1 MARIAHHTGAHRQA
15 LPDGGLA
22 RPVRMPTA
30 VEIFWATRIF
40 GQETAA
46 QRGPQPSIRGATVGP
61 PWPPSTPP
69 VWGARAGRPTGSS
82 TAVDTPLPSPEL
94 GRCRLPPFPP
104 LRGGAQRTRHL
115 PMGCRCRGPAG
126 GAMAAACTEM
136 AYTGLR
142 TLSWM
147 ERVTLWRSRGR
158 NPKEA
163 GRVSLGGQIGSL
175 PPLIL
180 GTRRGP
186 PPHGRQRPLHGRRRA
201 ASAGRVWAFGWRG
214 FRLPS
219 REGDESPS
227 PPPRPPL
234 GQAPLPACNAASS
247 RSPLRVRH
255 ESFPPRASF
264 LARSTVLYIFFYR
277 VHLHTGHTP
286 RCTTEGPL
294 TPFVQAV
301 PFCKAPARGTGR
313 LLGCGARPHSLPAS
327 RGRRC
332 HVETIAEHAFLRPT
346 VAAACAVDFL
356 LDMIRAPCPWI
367 FSRQGDSEEQH
378 RHRSMF
384 F

>member
-1 MARIAHHTGAHRQA
+1 MAAGA
-15 LPDGGLA
+15 G
-22 RPVRMPTA
+22 
-30 VEIFWATRIF
+30 
-40 GQETAA
+40 
-46 QRGPQPSIRGATVGP
+46 GPQPWSDDGQSCAPHRRALSSPPRRGPRTTRAYAHSCRDFLGNANLWARNGCTER
-61 PWPPSTPP
+61 TTAIHT
-69 VWGARAGRPTGSS
+69 WGHRRPTVATINAARVGCARWS
-82 TAVDTPLPSPEL
+82 TDRELNGRGHAPSVARIGKVQIAAFPAVTWRRPADAASANGLPLQRPS
-94 GRCRLPPFPP
+94 
-104 LRGGAQRTRHL
+104 
-115 PMGCRCRGPAG
+115 G

-136 AYTGLR
+136 AYIGLR

-147 ERVTLWRSRGR
+147 GRVTLWRSRGR

-264 LARSTVLYIFFYR
+264 LARSTVLYFFFYR

-286 RCTTEGPL
+286 RSTTEGPL

-301 PFCKAPARGTGR
+301 PFRKAPARGTGR
-313 LLGCGARPHSLPAS
+313 LLGCGARPHSLPATTLPRRDDCRARLPPPNRSS
-327 RGRRC
+327 RLCGRLSTGYDTR
-332 HVETIAEHAFLRPT
+332 
-346 VAAACAVDFL
+346 AVPLGF
-356 LDMIRAPCPWI
+356 CPP
-367 FSRQGDSEEQH
+367 R
-378 RHRSMF
+378 R
-384 F
+384 